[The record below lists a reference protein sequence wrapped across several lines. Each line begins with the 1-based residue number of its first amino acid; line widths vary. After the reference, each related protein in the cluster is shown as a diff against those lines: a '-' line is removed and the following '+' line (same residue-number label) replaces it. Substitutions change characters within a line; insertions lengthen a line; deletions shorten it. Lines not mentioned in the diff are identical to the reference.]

1 MFLNNETDYAI
12 RIVACLAQQKGRLD
26 ASSIS
31 EKTGVT
37 QRFSLKI
44 LHRLTKGN
52 IVKSFKGAKGGYTL
66 AKSPEDITLLEIVEL
81 MCGPLNF
88 SRCQGDEAACTH
100 PMGVCYFRDTFN
112 EVSDFMQQRFKVATF
127 KTEE

>member
-12 RIVACLAQQKGRLD
+12 RIVACLAEHKEKLD
-26 ASSIS
+26 AASIS

-44 LHRLTKGN
+44 LNRLTKGN
-52 IVKSFKGAKGGYTL
+52 IVKSFKGAKGGYAL
-66 AKSPEDITLLEIVEL
+66 AKAPEDITLLEIVEL

-88 SRCQGDEAACTH
+88 SRCQGEEGLCTH
-100 PMGVCYFRDTFN
+100 PMGVCYFRDTFD
-112 EVSDFMQQRFKVATF
+112 EVSSFMQQRFKTATF

>member
-12 RIVACLAQQKGRLD
+12 RIVACLAKHNDRLD
-26 ASSIS
+26 AAAIS

-44 LHRLTKGN
+44 LNRLVKGN

-66 AKSPEDITLLEIVEL
+66 SKKPEDITLLEIVEL

-88 SRCQGDEAACTH
+88 SRCQGEEGICTH
-100 PMGVCYFRDTFN
+100 PMGFCYFRDTFD
-112 EVSDFMQQRFKVATF
+112 EVSEFLQQRFRLATF
-127 KTEE
+127 KSEE